1 MTLRLR
7 LATLCLLVL
16 GACAAVTGVSN
27 DPVLINSQ
35 NLDKLI
41 GRQWELKTIT
51 VDGSP
56 VIMHVDAT
64 QLIRFGSDGKV
75 TGFGGVNRYS
85 GAYQLSPEGA
95 LSWPG
100 PGLISTRMAGPPELM
115 EKEKAFLNGL
125 PKTTRA
131 VVVGHA
137 LQLQSE
143 DGSNVLVFSEQGY

>member
-7 LATLCLLVL
+7 LATLCMLVL

-27 DPVLINSQ
+27 DPVLISSQ

-41 GRQWELKTIT
+41 GRQWQLKTIT

-85 GAYQLSPEGA
+85 GAYQFSPEGA

-115 EKEKAFLNGL
+115 DKERAFLNGL
-125 PKTTRA
+125 PKTSRA